1 MSFGESVVPEVGGEE
16 GEGEGAVVF
25 LEEEEGGE
33 EVEGD
38 GGGVREDVVIESG
51 RRRGGVEVAV

>member
-16 GEGEGAVVF
+16 GEREGAVVF

-38 GGGVREDVVIESG
+38 GGGVREDVIIESG
-51 RRRGGVEVAV
+51 RGRGGVEVAV

>member
-1 MSFGESVVPEVGGEE
+1 MSEVGGEK

-38 GGGVREDVVIESG
+38 GGGVREDVVIKSG
-51 RRRGGVEVAV
+51 RRRGGMEVAV

>member
-1 MSFGESVVPEVGGEE
+1 MSFGECVVSEVGGEK

-38 GGGVREDVVIESG
+38 GGGVREDVVIKSG
-51 RRRGGVEVAV
+51 RRRGGMEVAV